1 MILLLLFISEVFVNR
16 LHYHHGGYVVELK
29 NMIKD
34 LSNLG
39 CKNEYGDVAIKLYET
54 GQGEELIRYLKKC
67 RCSLVDEMHESQ
79 RRVDRI
85 DMLIRQV
92 EKEIN

>member
-1 MILLLLFISEVFVNR
+1 MIYILFISEIFVNR
-16 LHYHHGGYVVELK
+16 LHCIHGGYVVELK

-54 GQGEELIRYLKKC
+54 GQREELIRYLKKC
-67 RCSLVDEMHESQ
+67 RCGLVDEMHESQ

-92 EKEIN
+92 EKEIY

>member
-1 MILLLLFISEVFVNR
+1 M
-16 LHYHHGGYVVELK
+16 ELK

-54 GQGEELIRYLKKC
+54 GKREELILYLKKC

-79 RRVDRI
+79 RRVDKI
-85 DMLIRQV
+85 DILIRKV
-92 EKEIN
+92 EKEIY